1 MQGFTK
7 VISMVMSA
15 ALLSAC
21 QTPGAPSPAVLEN
34 ADDDTMAALH
44 ARLASATG
52 RASVTLGPGDLTQS
66 STISVLPPALGPNE
80 DRSVA
85 TPTYF
90 DLMMV
95 DNKCV
100 LVARATGA
108 RHPLDGVACR
118 KL

>member
-1 MQGFTK
+1 MHGVARK
-7 VISMVMSA
+7 IVVIMGA

-21 QTPGAPSPAVLEN
+21 QTPGAPSPAALES
-34 ADDDTMAALH
+34 ADDDTMAALY
-44 ARLASATG
+44 AGLANAMG
-52 RASVTLGPGDLTQS
+52 RASVTLGPGDFTQA
-66 STISVLPPALGPNE
+66 STIAVLPPALGPGE

-95 DNKCV
+95 DNECV
-100 LVARATGA
+100 LVAHDTGA
-108 RHPLDGVACR
+108 RYPLDGVACR